1 MKFKAKFFNGSLA
14 FVIFIVLNS
23 GLALGEENKP
33 SSEINKEKFKYHSTT
48 ALSLVMTKG
57 NTENLS
63 LSFETDHNFEFSK
76 NKINFKGRAIKATS
90 NSATKTEMYYAHLK
104 YDRNLSSR
112 AYLLGFS
119 RFERNKQAGYD
130 YRVALSF
137 GGGCNWIK
145 RKNTQLSSEAAIG
158 WNNEDTTRRIK
169 LNNINNP
176 QAVIEKTMSA
186 AFVSALMVHRWIY
199 QINDS
204 ARIHLQET
212 IFINL
217 EDLLD
222 YRTNSY
228 AAVIASISKYF
239 ALNTSCQVIFER
251 KPVPGYRHT
260 DLYLLSS
267 FVVKL

>member
-1 MKFKAKFFNGSLA
+1 MKLKTKILNGSLA
-14 FVIFIVLNS
+14 IIIFLVFNLNLS
-23 GLALGEENKP
+23 WGEEKTP
-33 SSEINKEKFKYHSTT
+33 SSPTTKENFKYHSTT

-57 NTENLS
+57 NTENF
-63 LSFETDHNFEFSK
+63 SFSFDTDHNFEFSK
-76 NKINFKGRAIKATS
+76 NKINFKGRVIKATS
-90 NSATKTEMYYAHLK
+90 NSTAKTEMYYAHLK

-145 RKNTQLSSEAAIG
+145 GKNTELSSEAAIG
-158 WNNEDTTRRIK
+158 WNNEDTTRRIS
-169 LNNINNP
+169 LNNINNT

-186 AFVSALMVHRWIY
+186 AFVSALMIHRWTY
-199 QINDS
+199 QLNDS
-204 ARIHLQET
+204 TRIHLQET
-212 IFINL
+212 IFLNL

-222 YRTNSY
+222 YWTNSY
-228 AAVIASISKYF
+228 AAVTTSISKYF

-251 KPVPGYRHT
+251 KPVPGYKHT

-267 FVVKL
+267 FVIKL